1 MAATEHAASPSPPP
15 PPPHLPSSD
24 ARMQARYWEHQPA
37 EFRTR
42 VSDFT
47 NLVDLHLQLAMAIC
61 AWHDIDD
68 RYQLTARFLS
78 HNAWDVS
85 SSHIAGSLLSHR
97 KVLSYAGV
105 IDGRGD
111 LGNYNYSVACKV
123 LSASCGPH
131 DVRKTSFQTQN
142 DVTNGDVVEAIMGLL
157 WWRQQGDA
165 NNIFPGMSND
175 ELAECVRIMNH
186 ALLWTEVLV
195 KTHADLGMW
204 VDSCECA
211 KHLY

>member
-1 MAATEHAASPSPPP
+1 M
-15 PPPHLPSSD
+15 
-24 ARMQARYWEHQPA
+24 
-37 EFRTR
+37 
-42 VSDFT
+42 SDFT
-47 NLVDLHLQLAMAIC
+47 NLVDLHLQLEIAIC
-61 AWHDIDD
+61 AWHGIGD

-78 HNAWDVS
+78 HSAWDVS
-85 SSHIAGSLLSHR
+85 SSHIAGSLHSHR

-131 DVRKTSFQTQN
+131 GVRNISFQTQN

-165 NNIFPGMSND
+165 NNIFPVMSND
-175 ELAECVRIMNH
+175 GLAEYVRIMNS
-186 ALLWTEVLV
+186 ALLWKEVLV

-204 VDSCECA
+204 LDSDGCA
-211 KHLY
+211 EHLH